1 MKTSLRIVK
10 SGNECTFEIIDLKY
24 KNKVVACARIT
35 KQDVKWIVPQLL
47 DFFRN

>member
-1 MKTSLRIVK
+1 MRLVE
-10 SGNECTFEIIDLKY
+10 SGGTLVIEIIDLKY

-35 KQDVKWIVPQLL
+35 KEDVKWLVPRLL